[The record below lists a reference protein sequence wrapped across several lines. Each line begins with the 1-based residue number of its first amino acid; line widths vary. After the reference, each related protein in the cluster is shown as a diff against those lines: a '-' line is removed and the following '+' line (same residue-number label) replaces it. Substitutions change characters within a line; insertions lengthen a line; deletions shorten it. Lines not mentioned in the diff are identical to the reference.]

1 MNHLAHLFL
10 SEPTDGG
17 YLGALMGDYV
27 KGRLD
32 GRFPK
37 ALRRGLLLHRK
48 IDRFAETNR
57 HFLRSKRRF
66 HPALRHGRGILVD
79 VAYDHLLAYHWSDFL
94 PVPLETF
101 AASIYRLLE
110 RYHELLPPTLQQA
123 APRMVAADWLVAC
136 RKKETIARILQR
148 LEKRLEQRIPL
159 SIGLNQIE
167 GCHRQLASDCRL
179 FLNDAKAFV
188 SRQINLLD

>member
-10 SEPTDGG
+10 AEPTDSG

-32 GRFPK
+32 GHFPE

-66 HPALRHGRGILVD
+66 DPALRHARGILVD
-79 VAYDHLLAYHWSDFL
+79 VAYDHLLALHWSDFF
-94 PVPLETF
+94 PIPLENF
-101 AASIYRLLE
+101 AATIYRLLE
-110 RYHELLPPTLQQA
+110 RYHKLLPSALQQA
-123 APRMVAADWLVAC
+123 APKMVEADWLVAC
-136 RKKETIARILQR
+136 RKKETIARVLER
-148 LEKRLEQRIPL
+148 LEKRLGQRIPL
-159 SIGLNQIE
+159 STGLSQIE
-167 GCHRQLASDCRL
+167 SDYRQLASDCRL
-179 FLNDAKAFV
+179 FLDDAAAFV
-188 SRQINLLD
+188 NEQKQ